1 MRASSKRVRSSV
13 IAMLIG
19 ASAAVA
25 GGGPPAAP
33 AARGADLPR
42 PTGRYAVGRRAFYVL
57 DSARADSQAIRTD
70 GRREFML
77 LVWYPASGGSQHGA
91 WIRAAG
97 ADSAASDLHAL
108 SRRSVAQPSLDD
120 VRRTVRETSSW
131 SRDSVDVASDG
142 APFPV
147 LVFSPG
153 NVTLPDFY
161 ATLAE
166 EMASWGYIVIGHVPT
181 GYSRNVVLPDG
192 RVFPRRSYR
201 DLGPWLGDLRYICD
215 HLSAWDRDPNH
226 PLHGRMDT
234 LRVGIYGHSGG
245 ANAAEMIAASDA
257 RVRAL
262 VALDPG
268 VTPES
273 CATAKATLLLVAD
286 IRGFMALHPQDAN
299 DIIRERAAFMKRLTR
314 GHEVTILGSE
324 HMSFSDLAAVP
335 ELKTATESPAQLAA
349 ARKVLLD
356 FFQEAFRD
364 IPSPLFHGGTVGD
377 SLIRVSAG

>member
-1 MRASSKRVRSSV
+1 MSKRVRSSV
-13 IAMLIG
+13 IAAFIG
-19 ASAAVA
+19 AMLAVA
-25 GGGPPAAP
+25 GLGASPARALAAP
-33 AARGADLPR
+33 GNELPR

-57 DSARADSQAIRTD
+57 DSTRTDPQAIRAD

-77 LVWYPASGGSQHGA
+77 LVWYPAAGGTQRTGA

-131 SRDSVDVASDG
+131 SRDSVDVATQG

-147 LVFSPG
+147 VVFSPG

-166 EMASWGYIVIGHVPT
+166 EMASWGYIVIGHVPM

-192 RVFPRRSYR
+192 RVFPRRSYP
-201 DLGPWLGDLRYICD
+201 DLGPWLGDLRTICER
-215 HLSAWDRDPNH
+215 LPAWERDPNH

-245 ANAAEMIAASDA
+245 ANAAEMITASDA

-273 CATAKATLLLVAD
+273 CATAKPTLLLLAD
-286 IRGFMALHPQDAN
+286 IRGLMALHPQDARDMVN
-299 DIIRERAAFMKRLTR
+299 ERAAFMRRLPH

-335 ELKTATESPAQLAA
+335 ALRTATESPAQLAA

-356 FFQEAFRD
+356 FFQEALRD
-364 IPSPLFHGGTVGD
+364 IPSPLFHGGTVAD
-377 SLIRVSAG
+377 SLIRVTG